1 MERFTYTRTG
11 QALRNKLGTLML
23 LGTVDLIAWLVPP
36 FVLPWPLGL
45 WIALGGLALAA
56 AVYWWLT
63 ASLRTFHLLDGGR
76 LLLRMGS
83 QFLPVERGDVAS
95 VQMAG
100 PLPRGVDPAGVSYDS
115 RSDTLYMVADHRRL
129 VAIHLARP
137 YALQVP
143 RQGLCQFTRIVLS
156 LDEPERFLAA
166 LGRQEGA
173 ASLPPPGPVPVRSG
187 AVTRPAA
194 GPRTLPSPASAA
206 PAVGT
211 HSASGTAALVLQGLV
226 KRFGSFTA
234 VRSIDLAVHH
244 GEILAFLGSNG
255 AGKSTTI
262 RMATGLVRPTAGRV
276 LVEGRDLWA
285 EGAPVRRLLGYV
297 PDVPLLHESLTA
309 REFLWLMAGLYGLPE
324 AEGRRRAEELLAQVG
339 LERWGDHQIRSFS
352 LGMKRKMAIA
362 AALVHRPRVLL
373 LDEVTNGLD
382 PRAGREVKDFIARAA
397 REGAAV
403 LLTTH
408 ILEVAEELAHRIA
421 IIHEGEIRAVGD
433 LAELRA
439 AAGLPEAGLEEI
451 FLALTA
457 NRETGVSA

>member
-1 MERFTYTRTG
+1 
-11 QALRNKLGTLML
+11 
-23 LGTVDLIAWLVPP
+23 
-36 FVLPWPLGL
+36 
-45 WIALGGLALAA
+45 
-56 AVYWWLT
+56 
-63 ASLRTFHLLDGGR
+63 
-76 LLLRMGS
+76 
-83 QFLPVERGDVAS
+83 
-95 VQMAG
+95 
-100 PLPRGVDPAGVSYDS
+100 
-115 RSDTLYMVADHRRL
+115 
-129 VAIHLARP
+129 
-137 YALQVP
+137 
-143 RQGLCQFTRIVLS
+143 
-156 LDEPERFLAA
+156 
-166 LGRQEGA
+166 
-173 ASLPPPGPVPVRSG
+173 
-187 AVTRPAA
+187 
-194 GPRTLPSPASAA
+194 
-206 PAVGT
+206 
-211 HSASGTAALVLQGLV
+211 
-226 KRFGSFTA
+226 
-234 VRSIDLAVHH
+234 
-244 GEILAFLGSNG
+244 
-255 AGKSTTI
+255 
-262 RMATGLVRPTAGRV
+262 
-276 LVEGRDLWA
+276 
-285 EGAPVRRLLGYV
+285 VRRLLGYV